1 MGIEEALIG
10 GLLGDI
16 GTGVAADSF
25 MAGALATGA
34 EYGAGA
40 SMVGAGMT
48 AAEAGG
54 AMYGMDAAT
63 YGADL
68 GSMGAMA
75 NGAGYGVDTGLLGSG
90 GVSAMDMAYS
100 IPGAGLPGAGLP
112 GGGILGSGVGW
123 GDVKSALQIAGPAM
137 SIGSGIYGMSQADA
151 LRKQALLAQ
160 QKADPW
166 GNSGGRALAD
176 TQLQDLMNNP
186 SQVAARDPSY
196 ALRMQAA
203 SRANAQYGQDSGAM
217 SVAAANASTD
227 WYNQRLGQ
235 LSGLAGASQ
244 NPASAYQVGM
254 TGQVG
259 ANTLASQSLA
269 SIGYGVTSA
278 GGGNMGF
285 TPAQLAALK
294 NSGITFNG

>member
-1 MGIEEALIG
+1 MGIEEALVG
-10 GLLGDI
+10 GLLGEI

-34 EYGAGA
+34 EYGGGA
-40 SMVGAGMT
+40 SMFGAGMT

-54 AMYGMDAAT
+54 AMYGMDATTYAGGLAT
-63 YGADL
+63 AGSAADAWGLSTGASAAADAW
-68 GSMGAMA
+68 GYPASVA
-75 NGAGYGVDTGLLGSG
+75 NS
-90 GVSAMDMAYS
+90 
-100 IPGAGLPGAGLP
+100 

-123 GDVKSALQIAGPAM
+123 GDVKGALQIAGPAM

-176 TQLQDLMNNP
+176 TQLQDLLNNP

-196 ALRMQAA
+196 ALRMQGA
-203 SRANAQYGQDSGAM
+203 SRANAQFGQDSGAM
-217 SVAAANASTD
+217 SVAGANASTD

-235 LSGLAGASQ
+235 LGGLAGASQ

-294 NSGITFNG
+294 NSGIIFNG

>member
-90 GVSAMDMAYS
+90 GVSAMDLAYS
-100 IPGAGLPGAGLP
+100 IPGAGLPDA
-112 GGGILGSGVGW
+112 GILGSGLGW
-123 GDVKSALQIAGPAM
+123 GDVKSALQIASPIM
-137 SIGSGIYGMSQADA
+137 NIGSGIYGMSQADA

-166 GNSGGRALAD
+166 GNSGGRGLAD
-176 TQLQDLMNNP
+176 QQLQQLMTNP
-186 SQVAARDPSY
+186 SQVASQDPSFG
-196 ALRMQAA
+196 LRIQGAQ
-203 SRANAQYGQDSGAM
+203 RATAQYGQGSGAM
-217 SVAAANASTD
+217 SVAGANASTD

-235 LSGLAGASQ
+235 LGGLAGATQ
-244 NPASAYQVGM
+244 NPASAYSVGM
-254 TGQVG
+254 QGQIG
-259 ANTLASQSLA
+259 ANDLASKSLA
-269 SIGYGVTSA
+269 SIGYGVTQA
-278 GGGNMGF
+278 GGGGMSF
-285 TPAQLAALK
+285 TPAQLAQLK
-294 NSGITFNG
+294 ASGINLNG